1 MAELGVQSSSDP
13 CSPTDLVAV
22 APKFAYML
30 ELMNCNA
37 VTFIN
42 SDFSLFT
49 FPDFD
54 IIMKKLLVSKF
65 KLCLSP

>member
-1 MAELGVQSSSDP
+1 MSDCELGVQSSSGP

-22 APKFAYML
+22 TPNFVYML

-42 SDFSLFT
+42 SNFSLFT
-49 FPDFD
+49 FPDFHMV
-54 IIMKKLLVSKF
+54 MKKLLVSKF
-65 KLCLSP
+65 KL